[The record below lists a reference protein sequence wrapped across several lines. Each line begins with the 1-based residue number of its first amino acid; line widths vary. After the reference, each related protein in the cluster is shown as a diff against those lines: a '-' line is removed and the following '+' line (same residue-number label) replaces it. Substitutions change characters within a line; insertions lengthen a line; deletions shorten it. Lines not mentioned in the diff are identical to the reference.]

1 MRARALLIGTAV
13 ISSLRGALV
22 ADVVLPVPHDSPANG
37 LLKQARGEL
46 HSGKT
51 EQARDS
57 LSNIVQQYP
66 RTDAAAAAT
75 VALVKIG
82 DAEHKRLQNDLVAL
96 RRDREQEAAA
106 ITQLQQSVDEVKNAP
121 PKTIVVQAPAKPAP
135 KKSPAHSTRRQRQR
149 RR

>member
-13 ISSLRGALV
+13 ISSILGAVVAYLV
-22 ADVVLPVPHDSPANG
+22 LTVPNDIQANAI
-37 LLKQARGEL
+37 LKQARSDLNAGE
-46 HSGKT
+46 T
-51 EQARDS
+51 ERARDS

-82 DAEHKRLQNDLVAL
+82 DAERSRLQNDLAAL
-96 RRDREQEAAA
+96 RRDREQDASA
-106 ITQLQQSVDEVKNAP
+106 IRQLQQSVEEVKNVP

-135 KKSPAHSTRRQRQR
+135 KKSPGGTRRQPKTR
-149 RR
+149 R